1 MLVALGFALTPAL
14 ATAAGFPGKVPR
26 GKTLVIVGQEELP
39 PMEDYVQRMGREP
52 GGFMHYVSIA
62 NSTSFLRQRL
72 DSIGEFTE
80 AHPGTVVQLG
90 VDMTSVF
97 WSTLYGQPHL
107 PGAIDVA
114 RGTYDAQ
121 IKQLAVWLKRIN
133 VPVYLRIGYEFDLLG
148 GQWGSPSE
156 YRRAYRRI
164 VDRLRASGVDNVA
177 YVWHSAGPFFRAF
190 DYSGAA
196 GLLGTLDPTD
206 GGLDPVIGGSVAGL
220 NLLGALQGNEGD
232 LIPIK
237 RFYPGRDY
245 VDYFGLSWWDDA
257 CCFGRSS
264 AQSRAIYRRRAR
276 ELIEE
281 ARDMGLPTMFSE
293 TIPAY
298 IGMSSGESSVRW
310 LQRYFHLIER
320 YDIRATALIV
330 ENMPAEVA
338 AWRNPIWGGF
348 WADGRVHAY
357 RDTRQVWRR
366 EIRKP
371 RYLSASPRLA
381 RRLGVR

>member
-1 MLVALGFALTPAL
+1 VLVALGLVLAAAPA
-14 ATAAGFPGKVPR
+14 AAGFPGEVPR

-39 PMEDYVQRMGREP
+39 PMEDYVRRMGEP
-52 GGFMHYVSIA
+52 GGFMHYISIA
-62 NSTSFLRQRL
+62 SDPAFLSQRL

-80 AHPGTVVQLG
+80 AHRGTVVQLG
-90 VDMTSVF
+90 LDLTSVF
-97 WSTLYGQPHL
+97 WSTLYGRPSL
-107 PGAIDVA
+107 PGALEVS

-121 IKQLAVWLKRIN
+121 IEQLADWLNQID

-148 GQWGSPSE
+148 GQWGAPTD

-164 VDRLRASGVDNVA
+164 VDRLRAAGVDNVA
-177 YVWHSAGPFFRAF
+177 YVWHSAGPYFRAF

-196 GLLGTLDPTD
+196 GLLGTLDPTED
-206 GGLDPVIGGSVAGL
+206 GLDTAIGGSVAAL
-220 NLLGALQGNEGD
+220 SLLGALQGNEGD
-232 LIPIK
+232 LVPIR

-264 AQSRAIYRRRAR
+264 AAARAIYRRRAR
-276 ELIEE
+276 ELIIE
-281 ARDMGLPTMFSE
+281 AGRMGLPTMFSE

-298 IGMSSGESSVRW
+298 IGMGAGEASLRW
-310 LQRYFHLIER
+310 LRRYFHMIGR

-330 ENMPAEVA
+330 ENMPAEVPT
-338 AWRNPIWGGF
+338 WRSPIWGGF
-348 WADGRVHAY
+348 WPDGRVHAY
-357 RDTRQVWRR
+357 RDTRRLWRR
-366 EIRKP
+366 EIGKP
-371 RYLSASPRLA
+371 RYLSASPRLG